1 MIKTNKKPMNKTIKT
16 KIGLLMMTI
25 GVFLMSGLS
34 AQNASRSL
42 SLQEARQYAFEN
54 NQTIKNAKIDVSIAK
69 KKVFETTAIGLPQVT
84 ASANYQHLF
93 NVPSF
98 SFPTTG
104 YSQSPLTFAG
114 ATPAGF
120 EQHAGVGGLNQYV
133 YSGPGF
139 PISPKDNTVF
149 KLQVSQLIFSGEYIV
164 GLQATKVFKLI
175 SEQSLIKSRI
185 EIGAMVESTYNL
197 SLILSE
203 NLLIVQQNK
212 ALTAQTLK
220 EMVAINKAGFN
231 EQSDI
236 DQLQINLNL
245 LGNLELSLQGQIKNV
260 NNQLKYV
267 LGMELTDDLKLTDK
281 LQDVISAVSPFDGRE
296 FNLKQNIDFQMI
308 ENNVSAQKLS
318 LRREQSAYLPTLAA
332 FYQHQEKQ
340 KQPALDFEPKDVLGV
355 TLSVPIFSSGSRLM
369 KVKQA
374 KLALEKAQNSQ
385 SQLQKGLAL
394 QFDNQRLNYQ
404 TAYNTFL
411 NQRESSSL
419 SQKIFDKTTAKFKQG
434 VSSSLEL
441 TQAQSQYL
449 STVSSYY
456 NSVLALLNARVEL
469 QKLVY

>member
-1 MIKTNKKPMNKTIKT
+1 MNKVRKT
-16 KIGLLMMTI
+16 KMNLWLLAVGLLS
-25 GVFLMSGLS
+25 MSGLS
-34 AQNASRSL
+34 AQNANRSL
-42 SLQEARQYAFEN
+42 SLQEAKQFAFDN

-69 KKVFETTAIGLPQVT
+69 KKVFETTAIGLPQVS

-104 YSQSPLTFAG
+104 YTQSALTFPG
-114 ATPAGF
+114 GVTPSGF
-120 EQHAGVGGLNQYV
+120 EQFKSVGGLNQYV
-133 YSGPGF
+133 YAGEGY

-164 GLQATKVFKLI
+164 GLQATKVFMLI
-175 SEQSLIKSRI
+175 SEQSLVKSRI
-185 EIGAMVESTYNL
+185 EIGAMVESTYYL
-197 SLILSE
+197 ALVLTE
-203 NLLIVQQNK
+203 NLQIVQQNK

-231 EQSDI
+231 EQSDL

-245 LGNLELSLQGQIKNV
+245 LGNLELSLQGQLKNV
-260 NNQLKYV
+260 NNQLKYQ
-267 LGMELTDDLKLTDK
+267 LGMELTDNLTLTDK
-281 LQDVISAVSPFDGRE
+281 LQDVIATVSPFDGRE
-296 FNLKQNIDFQMI
+296 LNVKQNIDYQMI

-318 LRREQSAYLPTLAA
+318 LRREQSGYLPTLSA

-340 KQPALDFEPKDVLGV
+340 KAPALDFEPKDVLGI
-355 TLSVPIFSSGSRLM
+355 TLSIPIFSSGSRLM

-374 KLALEKAQNSQ
+374 KLALDKAENSQ
-385 SQLQKGLAL
+385 SQFEKGLSL

-404 TAYNTFL
+404 TAYNTFT
-411 NQRESSSL
+411 NQRESSEL
-419 SQKIFDKTTAKFKQG
+419 SKRIFDKTTAKFKQG

-449 STVSSYY
+449 TTVSSYY
-456 NSVLALLNARVEL
+456 NSVLSLLNARVEL
-469 QKLVY
+469 QKLTAPSN